1 MNTKGKAK
9 ETEKKQNKSD
19 IYSGVGLGYTT
30 DKNSIL
36 YKLYQMIIER
46 QK

>member
-1 MNTKGKAK
+1 MDTKSKVK

-36 YKLYQMIIER
+36 YKLYQMIIEK

>member
-1 MNTKGKAK
+1 MNAKDKSKGI
-9 ETEKKQNKSD
+9 EKKQNKSD

-36 YKLYQMIIER
+36 YKLYQMIIEK